1 MERWQWSRLCLPVNQ
16 VGAISERQ
24 AAQDARAGSKGAHM
38 MKAGFPPKCQACDR
52 GWCMLTPKMA
62 EECEYGTSEY
72 MAWHQPT
79 NRRKPR
85 QKDRLAMRT
94 AGSPAGVVAAVPS
107 LVVYG
112 KIPTSSI
119 QVVKIKREMNRQQ
132 KSVYGRLR
140 SFLTETLAR
149 GCQQIRVDLTTAD
162 GGSSECLAEDHQ
174 ELRKRVKRIFGY
186 DVEHFQVQTRE
197 GNGVL
202 HCVWAINNKGAVY
215 IEQEWLADTW
225 QKIHGARVVWI
236 KRLSGELH
244 RKRAAIYLATQ
255 YLAGQD
261 ALVRMSYSWHKCKI
275 ALAKGWRQL
284 RRIYNKMQDTF
295 LMVRAE
301 GQGVDVTFR
310 DLINAWEALL
320 REGAAMLGDFLCVIE
335 DRNVVALF

>member
-1 MERWQWSRLCLPVNQ
+1 
-16 VGAISERQ
+16 
-24 AAQDARAGSKGAHM
+24 
-38 MKAGFPPKCQACDR
+38 
-52 GWCMLTPKMA
+52 MLTPKMA
-62 EECEYGTSEY
+62 ESCEWLDLSWLR
-72 MAWHQPT
+72 AK
-79 NRRKPR
+79 NRKKDGQEDR
-85 QKDRLAMRT
+85 QATRT
-94 AGSPAGVVAAVPS
+94 AGSPAGAVAAVSS

-112 KIPTSSI
+112 KNPTSSLK
-119 QVVKIKREMNRQQ
+119 VAKIKRDMTRQQ

-140 SFLTETLAR
+140 SFLTETMAR
-149 GCQQIRVDLTTAD
+149 GCQQLRVDLTTGD
-162 GGSSECLAEDHQ
+162 GGSPERLAKHHQ
-174 ELRKRVKRIFGY
+174 ELRKRVKRVYGY

-202 HCVWAINNKGAVY
+202 HCVWAIKNKGAVY
-215 IEQEWLADTW
+215 IDQEWLADTW
-225 QKIHGARVVWI
+225 QKIHEARVVWI

-284 RRIYNKMQDTF
+284 RRIYTNMQDTF

-301 GQGVDVTFR
+301 GQEFAVTFR

-320 REGAAMLGDFLCVIE
+320 REGSAMLGDLLCVI
-335 DRNVVALF
+335 DGRNVVALF